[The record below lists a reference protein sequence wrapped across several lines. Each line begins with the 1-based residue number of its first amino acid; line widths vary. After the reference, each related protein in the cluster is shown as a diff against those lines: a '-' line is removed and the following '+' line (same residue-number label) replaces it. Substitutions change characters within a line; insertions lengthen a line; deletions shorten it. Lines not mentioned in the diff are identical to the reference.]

1 VDWRWR
7 EAPAF
12 YGLLTFFVVVAA
24 LFVLVVPS
32 SGLVQV
38 MVTAQIVNCLLLPFV
53 LVFVMRLS
61 SDRELM
67 GPLASGRF
75 LLGIGWLG
83 TALLVVLSLTLV
95 ATSVLG
101 I

>member
-1 VDWRWR
+1 
-7 EAPAF
+7 
-12 YGLLTFFVVVAA
+12 
-24 LFVLVVPS
+24 
-32 SGLVQV
+32 
-38 MVTAQIVNCLLLPFV
+38 
-53 LVFVMRLS
+53 
-61 SDRELM
+61 M

-83 TALLVVLSLTLV
+83 TALLIVLSLTLV